1 MVKGNWMNGEPRKKP
16 YFVGV
21 RLTDAELNKL
31 EGVMD
36 LLEPLTGERNLSNA
50 LRYMIRHFD
59 VALSPLG
66 KVAPNEDESE

>member
-1 MVKGNWMNGEPRKKP
+1 MNSEAKRKS

-21 RLTDAELNKL
+21 RLTDAELSKL
-31 EGVMD
+31 ESVRD

-59 VALSPLG
+59 ITLSPMG
-66 KVAPNEDESE
+66 KVTDNDDK